1 MRRKVKAR
9 NYLEPC
15 PERVQKPGVIKSPA
29 RVPPKGEW
37 RENPDI
43 AFGIRIRVN
52 LAIPAVWPM

>member
-1 MRRKVKAR
+1 MKRKIKDG

-15 PERVQKPGVIKSPA
+15 PERVQKPGAIPGPA

-37 RENPDI
+37 RENRDL

>member
-1 MRRKVKAR
+1 MRRKTKAR
-9 NYLEPC
+9 SYLEPC
-15 PERVQKPGVIKSPA
+15 PEKVQKPGAIEGPA

-37 RENPDI
+37 RENPDL